1 MKKQCE
7 RCGKQTESTYVVRS
21 TLTKKRKVC
30 WDCKYSI
37 ERFIKNN
44 YKIQDDDVPPIRYDV
59 ISINGE
65 KYIREDLI

>member
-7 RCGKQTESTYVVRS
+7 RCGNETETTYIVRS
-21 TLTKKRKVC
+21 TLTKKLKVC
-30 WDCKYSI
+30 WNCKYDI

-44 YKIQDDDVPPIRYDV
+44 FKIQGNDVPPIRYDV

>member
-7 RCGKQTESTYVVRS
+7 RCKNETDITYIVRS
-21 TLTKKRKVC
+21 TLTKRLKVC
-30 WDCKYSI
+30 WNCKYDI

-44 YKIQDDDVPPIRYDV
+44 YKIQGNDIPPIRYDV